1 MPYDQSL
8 NMTDSGRRRSQRP
21 VTGPADNSR
30 QFVRARRHTWFVRTL
45 RMTLPIVTI
54 AVIGVYVASAMTSL
68 DLVEKLAQLPIPTI
82 NAENVTMDNPRYEG
96 FTKDGGSYVVRARTA
111 RQDFKQT
118 ELIHLDEISG
128 EMIDARKVKTEMTAR
143 RGVLHTKTN
152 ELNLLDGI
160 EISSS
165 DGMGAQLKSASIF
178 TKRGVILSK
187 ERSIVKLRQG
197 EVASDQLMIW
207 QKQRKATF
215 AGDVRTH
222 LTPPPSDPASA
233 GDADAAQGNGE
244 GNSLLLAGSSNEPVD
259 ISSNLLRVEDLKNIA
274 SFVGDVRAVQGDQA
288 LHSQRLDVF
297 FENEAATAS
306 GTSAGAAAAAGR
318 VTRMSS
324 AYPIVITRGD
334 GERITAE
341 SLDVDVTKEVAVLS
355 GNVAM
360 VSGSERSARSDKAEI
375 DVRQDTALLTGNV
388 VVTQGT
394 NEIKGQRLLIDRKN
408 GTSLLTSP
416 ATPQAAEGRIFA
428 RLQRSAGP
436 EAADTASKQS
446 EKGAAG
452 GISAIT
458 FKTDPNAPVE
468 VEADELEVTDAQ
480 NTAEFRGDVRANQGG
495 FSVRTTKLVA
505 HYSGGGGLLDPAAQ
519 DKKAAGEQSSTQ
531 LTRISAHGKVLVSSS
546 AGQSATG
553 DWAEFDVAANTVT
566 LGGDVVLTQ
575 GKNIIR
581 GTQLKIDMTSGN
593 SVIETGPE
601 AAGDGWASTMQPKG
615 GSASKVQLP
624 GGMGARGGRPS
635 AVFYPTQFKQSEKK
649 GDKSQRNKADSGGAG
664 ASSWDAT
671 TAPRN

>member
-8 NMTDSGRRRSQRP
+8 SMTDSARRRSQRP

-30 QFVRARRHTWFVRTL
+30 QFVRARRHTWLVRTL
-45 RMTLPIVTI
+45 RMTLPVVTI

-68 DLVEKLAQLPIPTI
+68 DLVQQLAQLPMPTI

-118 ELIHLDEISG
+118 ELIHLNEISG
-128 EMIDARKVKTEMTAR
+128 EMIDARNVKTEMTAG

-152 ELNLLDGI
+152 ELNLLGGI
-160 EISSS
+160 QISSS

-187 ERSIVKLRQG
+187 ERSIVNLRQG

-207 QKQRKATF
+207 QKQRKVTF
-215 AGDVRTH
+215 VGDVRTH
-222 LTPPPSDPASA
+222 LTPPPSDPANA
-233 GDADAAQGNGE
+233 EDADAAQESGE

-259 ISSNLLRVEDLKNIA
+259 ISSNLLRVEDLKNMA

-288 LHSQRLDVF
+288 LHTQRLDVF
-297 FENEAATAS
+297 FENEATTA
-306 GTSAGAAAAAGR
+306 GSASAAAAAAGR

-341 SLDVDVTKEVAVLS
+341 RLDVDVTREVAVLS
-355 GNVAM
+355 GNVEM
-360 VSGSERSARSDKAEI
+360 VSGSDRSARSDKAEI
-375 DVRQDTALLTGNV
+375 DIRQDTALLTGNV

-408 GTSLLTSP
+408 GTSQLTSP
-416 ATPQAAEGRIFA
+416 ATPQAAKGRVFA
-428 RLQRSAGP
+428 RLQRSGGA
-436 EAADTASKQS
+436 EAADTASKKS
-446 EKGAAG
+446 NKNAANA
-452 GISAIT
+452 ISAIT

-468 VEADELEVTDAQ
+468 VEADELEVKEAQ

-505 HYSGGGGLLDPAAQ
+505 HYSGGSGLLDPATQ
-519 DKKAAGEQSSTQ
+519 DKEANGEQSSTQ
-531 LTRISAHGKVLVSSS
+531 LTRISAHGKVLVSS
-546 AGQSATG
+546 AVGQSATG

-593 SVIETGPE
+593 SVIETAPD
-601 AAGDGWASTMQPKG
+601 AAGAGWASTMQPKG

-624 GGMGARGGRPS
+624 EGMSARGGRPS
-635 AVFYPTQFKQSEKK
+635 AVFYPTQFTKK
-649 GDKSQRNKADSGGAG
+649 DGDKSQRNKSDGGGAE
-664 ASSWDAT
+664 ASSWGAK